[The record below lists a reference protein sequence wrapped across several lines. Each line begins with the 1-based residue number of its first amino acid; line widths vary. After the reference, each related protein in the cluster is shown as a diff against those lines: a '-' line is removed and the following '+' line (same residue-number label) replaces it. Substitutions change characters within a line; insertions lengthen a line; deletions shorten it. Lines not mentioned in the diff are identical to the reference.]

1 MSSVV
6 ASREIL
12 RSIEARRDAP
22 VPIEAI
28 RSWIRF
34 IHYDI
39 LSASDGNRGGS
50 LLPFGL
56 KPIRLAWDLR
66 RLWRI
71 LDRSQNENDVLLV
84 DAMERFTRGA
94 SDWEAPTQ
102 FIEIIDKLGDLADA
116 ARSQMAVEEG
126 IDFNTSCDAS
136 PTGFEEHTAAIEL
149 SPFAE
154 FRAKRIADRA
164 AYDAEWQRIWG
175 VTQPTLAHRNIT
187 EAQRQATYARFECA
201 EAELKRKY
209 AHLWPATDNDVRA
222 PAAELPPGT
231 PVHAPFDPT
240 QFDEA
245 PQRLRS
251 SADRR

>member
-6 ASREIL
+6 ASREVL
-12 RSIEARRDAP
+12 PSVEARLDAP

-34 IHYDI
+34 IHGDI

-50 LLPFGL
+50 LLPFGF

-66 RLWRI
+66 RLWRT

-84 DAMERFTRGA
+84 DAMKRFTRGA
-94 SDWEAPTQ
+94 GDWQAPTE
-102 FIEIIDKLGDLADA
+102 FIEIIDKLDDLAEA
-116 ARSQMAVEEG
+116 KGGQMAVGED
-126 IDFNTSCDAS
+126 IDFNASCDAS
-136 PTGFEEHTAAIEL
+136 PIGFEEHTAAIEL

-164 AYDAEWQRIWG
+164 AYDAEWQRTWG
-175 VTQPTLAHRNIT
+175 MTQPTLARRDIT
-187 EAQRQATYARFECA
+187 EAQRQATSAWFEGA

-209 AHLWPATDNDVRA
+209 AHLWPASNNNVRPPVA
-222 PAAELPPGT
+222 DAAWDAGPRP
-231 PVHAPFDPT
+231 
-240 QFDEA
+240 
-245 PQRLRS
+245 LRS
-251 SADRR
+251 NSIR